1 MMTKLDQAATDFFT
15 AILETG
21 SDTIGHQDFKI
32 KIEVELGHRPE
43 DRDAANLVYLAIQ
56 HALDIAGASAR
67 HAAVGRT
74 TLQ

>member
-1 MMTKLDQAATDFFT
+1 MTELDQAATDFFK

-21 SDTIGHQDFKI
+21 YTVLGHMDFKI

-43 DRDAANLVYLAIQ
+43 DRDAAHVVHAAIQ
-56 HALDIAGASAR
+56 HALDIANASAR
-67 HAAVGRT
+67 PVEIERT